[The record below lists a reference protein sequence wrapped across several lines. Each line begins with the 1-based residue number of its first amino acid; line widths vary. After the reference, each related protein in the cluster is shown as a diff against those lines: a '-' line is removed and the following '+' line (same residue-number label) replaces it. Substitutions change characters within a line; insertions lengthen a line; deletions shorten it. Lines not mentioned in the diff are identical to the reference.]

1 MKEHLLSVENLR
13 VSYLTREGKVP
24 AVDGVSFKLS
34 KGETY
39 GILGESGCGKT
50 TLASSLLR
58 ILPDNG
64 VIESGAVIF
73 KSKNILSFTDEEMQK
88 LRWAGIS
95 MVFQAAMNAL
105 NPVYTVEYQ
114 IAEAMHAHQ
123 KKLSRGDVE
132 DKILE
137 LFKMTGLS
145 PDVMKK
151 YPHQLS
157 GGMKQRAVIAMALSC
172 DPDLIIAD
180 EPTTALDVIVQ
191 DRILRNLKSIQK
203 QLNTA
208 MIYISHDV
216 SMLAEVSNKLA
227 VMYAGKIVEEAP
239 ASEIFNHP
247 LHPYTLGLISA
258 FPSIRG
264 EKKKLSAVAGEPPDL
279 INPPS
284 GCRFHPRCPR
294 AVPGCSAE
302 EPVYLEHSFKHY
314 AACFNTVPA
323 GDNSERNDS

>member
-13 VSYLTREGKVP
+13 MSYLTREGKVP
-24 AVDGVSFKLS
+24 AVDGVSFRLS
-34 KGETY
+34 RGETY

-50 TLASSLLR
+50 SLASSLLR
-58 ILPDNG
+58 ILPDN
-64 VIESGAVIF
+64 AVIAGGSIIF
-73 KSKNILSFTDEEMQK
+73 RDKDILRIPEEEMRK

-114 IAEAMHAHQ
+114 IAEAMRAHG
-123 KKLSRGDVE
+123 KGLTRGSAE
-132 DKILE
+132 AKILE
-137 LFKMTGLS
+137 VFKMAGLT
-145 PDVMKK
+145 PDIMKK

-191 DRILRNLKSIQK
+191 DRILRNLKKIQAK
-203 QLNTA
+203 LNTA

-216 SMLAEVSNKLA
+216 SVLAEVSNRLA
-227 VMYAGKIVEEAP
+227 VMYAGKIVEEAS
-239 ASEIFNHP
+239 ASGIFSRP
-247 LHPYTLGLISA
+247 LHPYTLGLMSA

-264 EKKKLSAVAGEPPDL
+264 EKKKLSAVPGEPPDL
-279 INPPS
+279 INPPP

-294 AVPGCSAE
+294 AVPGCASE
-302 EPVYLEHSFKHY
+302 EPAYIEHSSGHY
-314 AACFNTVPA
+314 AACFNTVSG
-323 GDNSERNDS
+323 GDSRERNDS

>member
-64 VIESGAVIF
+64 VVESGAVIF
-73 KSKNILSFTDEEMQK
+73 KNKNILSLTEQEMQK
-88 LRWAGIS
+88 LRWAEIS

-114 IAEAMHAHQ
+114 IAEAMHAHK
-123 KKLSRGDVE
+123 KKLSRENVE
-132 DKILE
+132 SKIIE

-145 PDVMKK
+145 SDVMKK

-172 DPDLIIAD
+172 GPDLILAD

-191 DRILRNLKSIQK
+191 DKILRNLKTIQEK
-203 QLNTA
+203 LDTA

-216 SMLAEVSNKLA
+216 SMLAEVSDRLA

-239 ASEIFNHP
+239 ASEIFNFP

-279 INPPS
+279 INPPP

-294 AVPGCSAE
+294 AAAGCSSE
-302 EPVYLEHSFKHY
+302 EPVYMEHGPGHY
-314 AACFNTVPA
+314 AACFNAFP
-323 GDNSERNDS
+323 GGR